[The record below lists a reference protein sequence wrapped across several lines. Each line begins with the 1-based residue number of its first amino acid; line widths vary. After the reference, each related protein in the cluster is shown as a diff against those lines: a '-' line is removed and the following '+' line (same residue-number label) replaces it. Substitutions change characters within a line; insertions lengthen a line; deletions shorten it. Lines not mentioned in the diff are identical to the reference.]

1 MVGIVP
7 AGDNTDETLNHTVML
22 KKSMYSTPETEF
34 VELKFEGNILS
45 NVERVTFISGDDAG
59 EWDEEE

>member
-1 MVGIVP
+1 
-7 AGDNTDETLNHTVML
+7 ML